1 MFPDDGRL
9 CESEDGRFYGI
20 ICQVKLSLST
30 NWCNRRLET
39 GEEIAEKALELGFSE
54 LELGYHTTLLQADG
68 FKRMRERI
76 PVGSIHAFCP
86 VPLSAP
92 QGYPELYSLANF
104 DEDGRALARVHVLKN
119 IRFAAEMGADTVVLH
134 AGRVSFGSFFSRL
147 DSGALS
153 EILREAEKK
162 TDDKKYVKRLAK
174 ARTVR
179 TKRGLKMLDLFRA
192 ELEKIVPEIQKQ
204 GVTLALENMPYYEGF
219 PLKGEMDA
227 ILDWGFG
234 DCVKAWYDTG
244 HARVCACHGWTDA
257 VTGGHDGDG
266 RDGEGAAFGCLA
278 SLGCFATRVAG
289 MHLNDVKDLNDDHL
303 APGFGNVDFA
313 ALKPLAESVRHVVF
327 EPNAGVS
334 EEDLRRGVENIRRI
348 WALS

>member
-1 MFPDDGRL
+1 MFPSDGRL
-9 CESEDGRFYGI
+9 CESEDGRLYGI

-76 PVGSIHAFCP
+76 LVGSIHAFCP

-174 ARTVR
+174 ARAVR
-179 TKRGLKMLDLFRA
+179 TKRGLKMLDLFRG
-192 ELEKIVPEIQKQ
+192 ELEKIVPELQKQ

-219 PLKGEMDA
+219 PLKGEMET
-227 ILDWGFG
+227 ILGWGFG
-234 DCVKAWYDTG
+234 DCVKVWYDTG

-257 VTGGHDGDG
+257 VTG
-266 RDGEGAAFGCLA
+266 AV
-278 SLGCFATRVAG
+278 ATRVAG

>member
-1 MFPDDGRL
+1 MFPSDGRL

-68 FKRMRERI
+68 FKRIRERI

-174 ARTVR
+174 ARAVR
-179 TKRGLKMLDLFRA
+179 TKRGLKMLDLFRG
-192 ELEKIVPEIQKQ
+192 ELEKIVPDLQKQ

-257 VTGGHDGDG
+257 VTG
-266 RDGEGAAFGCLA
+266 AV
-278 SLGCFATRVAG
+278 ATRVAG

-334 EEDLRRGVENIRRI
+334 EEDLRQGVENIRRI

>member
-1 MFPDDGRL
+1 M
-9 CESEDGRFYGI
+9 
-20 ICQVKLSLST
+20 KLSLST
-30 NWCNRRLET
+30 NWCNRRIED
-39 GEEIAEKALELGFSE
+39 GAEIAEKALELGFGE
-54 LELGYHTTLLQADG
+54 LELGFHTTHFQVAG
-68 FKRMRERI
+68 FRKMLDRI
-76 PVGSIHAFCP
+76 PVGSVHAFCP

-153 EILREAEKK
+153 EVLREAEKK

-174 ARTVR
+174 ARAVR

-192 ELEKIVPEIQKQ
+192 ELEKIVPELQKQ

-257 VTGGHDGDG
+257 VTGGHG
-266 RDGEGAAFGCLA
+266 GEDAVAT
-278 SLGCFATRVAG
+278 LGTVATRVAG